1 MVEQSFKERVRLK
14 LMDCAVLYYELLVQK
29 DYLIFSRN
37 FRYQKYYIVSA
48 FEDNFLHLTGVHT
61 NLKAKKFFEKCY
73 QKTLEDGDFEINDK
87 SQKGSVR
94 RKMSVLENAIQIF
107 SSEAIVVEE
116 NFNKNRISCSFA
128 SSDKVCTIGFTKT
141 KLAKPQTIL
150 KGYQLHDEVKVDFIL
165 SRNKGEKDFQ
175 TVVYNALNMKL
186 EECMEL
192 IKTK

>member
-61 NLKAKKFFEKCY
+61 NLKAKNFFEKCY

-87 SQKGSVR
+87 SQKGSIR
-94 RKMSVLENAIQIF
+94 RKISVLENAIKIF
-107 SSEAIVVEE
+107 SSEDIVVEE
-116 NFNKNRISCSFA
+116 RFHKNRISCSFA
-128 SSDKVCTIGFTKT
+128 AAERECTIGFTNT
-141 KLAKPQTIL
+141 ELTKPQTVL
-150 KGYQLHDEVKVDFIL
+150 KGYQLQSEIEVDFIL
-165 SRNKGEKDFQ
+165 SRDKGEKDFQ

>member
-61 NLKAKKFFEKCY
+61 NLKAKNFFEKCY

-87 SQKGSVR
+87 SQKGSIR
-94 RKMSVLENAIQIF
+94 RKISVLENAIKIF
-107 SSEAIVVEE
+107 SSEDIVVEE
-116 NFNKNRISCSFA
+116 RFHKNRISCSFA
-128 SSDKVCTIGFTKT
+128 AAERVCTIGFTNT
-141 KLAKPQTIL
+141 ELTKPQTVL
-150 KGYQLHDEVKVDFIL
+150 KGYQLQSEIEVDFIL
-165 SRNKGEKDFQ
+165 SRDKGEKDFQ

>member
-61 NLKAKKFFEKCY
+61 NLKAKNFFEKCY
-73 QKTLEDGDFEINDK
+73 QKTLEDGDFELGGR
-87 SQKGSVR
+87 SQKGSIR
-94 RKMSVLENAIQIF
+94 RKISVLESAIKIF

-116 NFNKNRISCSFA
+116 RFHKNRISCSFA
-128 SSDKVCTIGFTKT
+128 AAERVCTIGFTNT
-141 KLAKPQTIL
+141 KLTKPQTVL
-150 KGYQLHDEVKVDFIL
+150 KGYQLQSEIEVDFIL
-165 SRNKGEKDFQ
+165 SRDKGEKDFQ
-175 TVVYNALNMKL
+175 TVVYNALDMTL

>member
-1 MVEQSFKERVRLK
+1 MVEQSFKEKVRLK
-14 LMDCAVLYYELLVQK
+14 LMDCAVLYYDLLVRK
-29 DYLIFSRN
+29 DYLIFSKD
-37 FRYQKYYIVSA
+37 FKYKKYYIVSA

-87 SQKGSVR
+87 SQKGSIR

-107 SSEAIVVEE
+107 TSEAIVVEE

-141 KLAKPQTIL
+141 KITKPQTIL
-150 KGYQLHDEVKVDFIL
+150 KGYQLQNEVKVDLIL
-165 SRNKGEKDFQ
+165 CRDKGETEFQ
-175 TVVYNALNMKL
+175 TVVYNASDMTL

-192 IKTK
+192 I

>member
-48 FEDNFLHLTGVHT
+48 FEDNFLHLTGVQT
-61 NLKAKKFFEKCY
+61 SLEAKNFFEKCY
-73 QKTLEDGDFEINDK
+73 QKTIKDTDFELGGK
-87 SQKGSVR
+87 SQKGSIR
-94 RKMSVLENAIQIF
+94 RKISVLENAIKIF
-107 SSEAIVVEE
+107 SSEDIVVEE
-116 NFNKNRISCSFA
+116 RFHKNRISCSFA
-128 SSDKVCTIGFTKT
+128 AAERVCTIGFTNT
-141 KLAKPQTIL
+141 ELTKPQTVL
-150 KGYQLHDEVKVDFIL
+150 KGYQLQSEIEVDFIL
-165 SRNKGEKDFQ
+165 SRDKGEIDFH
-175 TVVYNALNMKL
+175 TVVYNTLDMKL